1 MLKIVKT
8 KDKGTKIKNGGG
20 GDGIEGKVIF
30 FSFFNQVKKPIN
42 LND

>member
-20 GDGIEGKVIF
+20 DGVEGKVIF